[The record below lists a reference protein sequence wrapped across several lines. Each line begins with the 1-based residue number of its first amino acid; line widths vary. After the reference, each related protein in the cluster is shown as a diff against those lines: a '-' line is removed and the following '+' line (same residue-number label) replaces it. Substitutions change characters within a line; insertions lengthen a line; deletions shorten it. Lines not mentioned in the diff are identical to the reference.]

1 MSKFSYI
8 DIFAGCGGLSLGLH
22 NAGWEGLFA
31 IEKSKDA
38 FETLK
43 YNLIDSTKHFCW
55 NEWLPQT
62 EHDINEVIVKY
73 RSELEKLAGTVTLVV
88 GGPPC
93 QGFSMA
99 GQRKKNDIRNTL
111 SDSYIEFI
119 SIVKPKILVFENVQ
133 GFTIGFKDEND
144 KKGVPYSMILK
155 EKLEK
160 LGYSVKGKMIDIS
173 EFGVPQKRNR
183 FIMVGVLQGKPETF
197 FDILYE
203 NKNEFL
209 RKNGLNENVS
219 VGEAIG
225 DLLKGNGTLPTPD
238 FKNYESGI
246 YGEIQSNYQKLMR
259 KGLDNVEGC
268 VVDSHR
274 FAKHSEETKRM
285 NEEMLQKC
293 PKLKRVTPKD
303 NLITNLRKR
312 GVTVL
317 DESKAAPTVTA
328 HPDDFVHYCEPR
340 ILTVRESARVQSFP
354 DYFQFKG
361 KYTTGGQLRKIE
373 VPRCT
378 QVGNAVPPLFAE
390 QIGNALKEMMKN
402 GVAESKP
409 FTI

>member
-1 MSKFSYI
+1 MSQFSYI

-22 NAGWEGLFA
+22 NAGWKGLFA

-43 YNLIDSTKHFCW
+43 YNLIDTTQHFGW

-62 EHDINEVIVKY
+62 EHDINEVISKY

-111 SDSYIEFI
+111 SDSYIELI
-119 SIVKPKILVFENVQ
+119 SIVKPKFLVFENVQ
-133 GFTIGFKDEND
+133 GFTIGFKDENE
-144 KKGVPYSMILK
+144 KKGVPYSVILK

-160 LGYSVKGKMIDIS
+160 LGYSVEGKMIDIS
-173 EFGVPQKRNR
+173 EFGVPQTRKRY
-183 FIMVGVLQGKPETF
+183 IMVGVLQGKTEMF
-197 FDILYE
+197 FDILY
-203 NKNEFL
+203 KRKKDFL
-209 RKNGLNENVS
+209 KKKGLNEKVS

-225 DLLKGNGTLPTPD
+225 DLLKENGTLPTPD
-238 FKNYESGI
+238 FKNYVSGV

-259 KGLDNVEGC
+259 KGLDNMEGC
-268 VVDSHR
+268 VADSHR

-303 NLITNLRKR
+303 NLIKNLRKR

-340 ILTVRESARVQSFP
+340 ILTVRESARIQSFP
-354 DYFQFKG
+354 DSFQFKG

-390 QIGNALKEMMKN
+390 QIGNALMEMMKN
-402 GVAESKP
+402 GITESEKS
-409 FTI
+409 TI